1 MSASPRPLSAVQSGT
16 RGVRGVGLESP
27 TAMRTPSVRRRRL
40 GAELKRMREA
50 AGVKMEEAAERIGG
64 DKPKISRQEN
74 GRQGVSKLEIEA
86 LLALYGV
93 DDERLR
99 TALTTLAREGRRKGW
114 WAQYNDILTA
124 GFQERLSIESDA
136 ARIHTF
142 QPLLVPGLLQT
153 VDYATEL
160 IRSVNRDATEDEVQ
174 SDVEVRRNRQEIL
187 ARSSPPQYVCLLDEA
202 VLRREVAGPAV
213 MAEQL
218 KKLVEVNNPPRLT
231 IQVVPFGQGWHAGL
245 DGAFNIY
252 SYPDP
257 MDLDVVNL
265 EYLDGALYLE
275 EDAPVDRYQ
284 PASEE
289 LRASALAS
297 RRSMQLIAEI
307 ARAFADR
314 T

>member
-1 MSASPRPLSAVQSGT
+1 
-16 RGVRGVGLESP
+16 
-27 TAMRTPSVRRRRL
+27 
-40 GAELKRMREA
+40 
-50 AGVKMEEAAERIGG
+50 MEDAAERIGG

-99 TALTTLAREGRRKGW
+99 TALTTIAREGRRKGW
-114 WAQYNDILTA
+114 WAQYNGILTA

-136 ARIHTF
+136 VRIHAF

-153 VDYATEL
+153 VEYATET
-160 IRSVNRDATEDEVQ
+160 IRSVDRDATKEEIQ
-174 SDVEVRRNRQEIL
+174 SYVEVRRNRQEIL
-187 ARSSPPQYVCLLDEA
+187 ARDNAPQYVCVLDEA
-202 VLRREVAGPAV
+202 VLRREIGGPVV
-213 MAEQL
+213 MAGQL
-218 KKLVEVNNPPRLT
+218 QKLMEINNPPRLT

-275 EDAPVDRYQ
+275 EDEPVDRYKL
-284 PASEE
+284 AFDG

-297 RRSMQLIAEI
+297 RQSMKLISDAAQAFRQRS
-307 ARAFADR
+307 
-314 T
+314 